1 MPFVDTRA
9 GRLAYAEAG
18 RDSAGPPL
26 LLLHANLHDRHDFDA
41 VVPRLARQ
49 YRTIALDWP
58 SHGESDRPPGEP
70 GAGLL
75 ADALVDVVET
85 LDLPPA
91 LLIGN
96 SVGGLAAAR
105 LAITHP
111 DRVAGLVLVN
121 TGGFAPMNPVT
132 RAFCRLLG
140 MPSVARRVLPSLVS
154 SYLRPQSDSDRAIQA
169 KVRART
175 RTADGAATAAALWRS
190 FAEPENDLRERAAEL
205 TAPTLIVW
213 GSRDPVNPLR
223 LGRRVPRYIR
233 GARFEVLPTGHV
245 PFSSQPEEFCA
256 VVEPFLAASAHV

>member
-18 RDSAGPPL
+18 DGPPL

-41 VVPRLARQ
+41 VVPRLARR

-58 SHGESDRPPGEP
+58 SHGESEASPGEP
-70 GAGLL
+70 GAGLF
-75 ADALVDVVET
+75 ADALVDVVEA

-140 MPSVARRVLPSLVS
+140 TPWVTRRVLPPLAST
-154 SYLRPQSDSDRAIQA
+154 YLRPQSDNDLEILA

-175 RTADGAATAAALWRS
+175 RTADGLATAAALWRS
-190 FAEPENDLRERAAEL
+190 FAEPANDLRERAMEL
-205 TAPTLIVW
+205 TAPTLVVW
-213 GSRDPVNPLR
+213 GSRDSVNPLL
-223 LGRRVPRYIR
+223 LGRRVPRYIP

-245 PFSSQPEEFCA
+245 PFSSRPDAFCD
-256 VVEPFLAASAHV
+256 VVEPFLAAAAHV